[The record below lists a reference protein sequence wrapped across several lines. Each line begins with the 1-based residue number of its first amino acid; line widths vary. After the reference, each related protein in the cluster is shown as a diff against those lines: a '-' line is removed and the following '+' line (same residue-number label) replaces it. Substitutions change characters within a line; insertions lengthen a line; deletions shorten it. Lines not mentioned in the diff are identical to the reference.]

1 MPSPVSCVLVAP
13 TDLTDPTQQQ
23 TTVHGGLYVFGV
35 KKRGDTSSKLIQSG
49 QLYSSPSILTPAQS
63 RFILNPEAGQN
74 IVDEALP
81 SADSDTD
88 RTYYLGYDMARVGT
102 AYGHNHIALDP
113 LSALIDIDKRSY
125 KREVFVGDVVTYEL
139 NIINRSSVDLTY
151 DPRRKQG
158 GVRLQ
163 DVLPKG
169 LKYVAG
175 SAVWSR
181 VVGGQKQRFS
191 PVTRQGHVRYD
202 LGATSF
208 EMESGLMNPLTSIP
222 VRHFA

>member
-1 MPSPVSCVLVAP
+1 M
-13 TDLTDPTQQQ
+13 Q
-23 TTVHGGLYVFGV
+23 T
-35 KKRGDTSSKLIQSG
+35 
-49 QLYSSPSILTPAQS
+49 
-63 RFILNPEAGQN
+63 
-74 IVDEALP
+74 
-81 SADSDTD
+81 
-88 RTYYLGYDMARVGT
+88 TYYLGYDMARAGT
-102 AYGHNHIALDP
+102 AYGHNYIALDP

-139 NIINRSSVDLTY
+139 NIINRSSMDLTY

-158 GVRLQ
+158 GVDP

-181 VVGGQKQRFS
+181 VVGVRKQRFS
-191 PVTRQGHVRYD
+191 PVTRPGHVRYD

-208 EMESGLMNPLTSIP
+208 EMGSGLMNPLTSIP